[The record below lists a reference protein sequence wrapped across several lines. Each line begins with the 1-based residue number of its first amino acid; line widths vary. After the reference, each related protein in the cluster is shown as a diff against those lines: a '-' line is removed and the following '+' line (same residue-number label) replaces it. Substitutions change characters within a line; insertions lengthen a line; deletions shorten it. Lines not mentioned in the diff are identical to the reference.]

1 MPINGNYQLIF
12 RADNLAALEKV
23 ILRSFIE
30 TTKNVSGCQ
39 AIRAKI
45 GHIMFGF
52 RVIHGECLFV
62 TISPNRRH
70 SALILHL
77 SRVRRNDTAVCTE
90 APVAKWRKKCAGRAT
105 PRFCTAC
112 TDCEDR
118 QYRTVKQEIPLP
130 TLLQRQAW
138 MAQDPLA
145 NIHHFQAVMYVL
157 VPASFGVRMCL
168 NCPHC
173 NFDSTNPKHTGDK
186 SLGAV
191 TCKGATTN

>member
-52 RVIHGECLFV
+52 RVVHGECLFV

-77 SRVRRNDTAVCTE
+77 SRVRANDTAVCTE
-90 APVAKWRKKCAGRAT
+90 APVAKWRKNAPAELRRDFVLRA
-105 PRFCTAC
+105 RTA
-112 TDCEDR
+112 
-118 QYRTVKQEIPLP
+118 KI
-130 TLLQRQAW
+130 
-138 MAQDPLA
+138 
-145 NIHHFQAVMYVL
+145 
-157 VPASFGVRMCL
+157 G
-168 NCPHC
+168 
-173 NFDSTNPKHTGDK
+173 STRR
-186 SLGAV
+186 
-191 TCKGATTN
+191 